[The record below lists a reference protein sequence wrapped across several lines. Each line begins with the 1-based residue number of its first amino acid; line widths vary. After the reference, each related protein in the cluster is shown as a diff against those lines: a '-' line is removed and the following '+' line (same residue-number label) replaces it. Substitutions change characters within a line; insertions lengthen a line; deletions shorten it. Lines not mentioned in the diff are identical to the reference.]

1 MISVKKRIFAG
12 RMNLIIQYP
21 EPDFKYKETAGL
33 RYIFDVFRKKYI
45 QLNPEEWVRQNLLRA
60 LVQVYHYPAGLM
72 AVEKELKINQ
82 LKRRYDAV
90 VYDRERNPWMLIE
103 CKAPHIVL
111 NEATL
116 MQTLNYYRQLQCPYV
131 LISNGHTNFLA
142 AIDSQAFTWLDR
154 IPAYDL

>member
-1 MISVKKRIFAG
+1 MS
-12 RMNLIIQYP
+12 LIIPFP
-21 EPDFKYKETAGL
+21 EPDFKYRDTDGL
-33 RYIFDVFRKKYI
+33 RYIFDGLRKKYI
-45 QLNPEEWVRQNLLRA
+45 RLSPEEWVRQNLLAA
-60 LVQVYHYPAGLM
+60 LVRVFDYPAGLI

-131 LISNGHTNFLA
+131 LISNGQSNYLA
-142 AIDSQAFTWLDR
+142 AIDSQSFRWLDAV
-154 IPAYDL
+154 PAYHF

>member
-1 MISVKKRIFAG
+1 MKLV
-12 RMNLIIQYP
+12 IQYP
-21 EPDFKYKETAGL
+21 EPDFKYKETTGL

-45 QLNPEEWVRQNLLRA
+45 RLSPEEWVRQNLLRA
-60 LVQVYHYPAGLM
+60 LVQVYNYPAGLI

-116 MQTLNYYRQLQCPYV
+116 MQTLHYYRQLQCPYV
-131 LISNGHTNFLA
+131 LISNGQTNFLA
-142 AIDSQAFTWLDR
+142 AIDSQSFTWLDR

>member
-1 MISVKKRIFAG
+1 
-12 RMNLIIQYP
+12 MNLIIQYP
-21 EPDFKYKETAGL
+21 EPDFKYKETEGL
-33 RYIFDVFRKKYI
+33 RYIFDTFRRKYI
-45 QLNPEEWVRQNLLRA
+45 QLTPEEWVRQNLLRA
-60 LVQVYHYPAGLM
+60 LVKVYNYPAGLI

-111 NEATL
+111 NEVTL

-131 LISNGHTNFLA
+131 LISNGPTNYLA
-142 AIDSQAFTWLDR
+142 AIDSQAFTWLDA
-154 IPAYDL
+154 IPAYNL